1 MKLFDHFNEHA
12 FSSNTFF
19 HPLPTASTYPK
30 TDTFEASFLVSRG
43 GPIKPKVVT
52 STKDDKRKSKNID
65 AEKIVLDG
73 GEVRGEGR
81 AGKRGWLVGYGVVGW
96 EMIDNNLML
105 FGLQVCFF

>member
-1 MKLFDHFNEHA
+1 MC
-12 FSSNTFF
+12 FF
-19 HPLPTASTYPK
+19 QTPFFIPLPTASIL
-30 TDTFEASFLVSRG
+30 SLIVQG

-81 AGKRGWLVGYGVVGW
+81 EKGSVGGLRYGWM
-96 EMIDNNLML
+96 EMMDNNVILLVCKL
-105 FGLQVCFF
+105 FFSRWGCALFCSLDK